1 MQNILDKR
9 QLGYKVTANSLY
21 GQCGAKTSTFYD
33 MDVAASTTATG
44 QMMITYAKR
53 MIEEVYGDSVY
64 ETAQTTPV
72 KCNAEYVYGDS
83 VANYTPVT
91 VRIDGTKIQI
101 LTIEELAKLY
111 GNDFWVQCEEPGKQT
126 KEICELSNVESWT
139 ENGWTKLY
147 RVIRHQLSSHK
158 KMVRILTHTG
168 LVDVTDDHS
177 LVKVNGSEISPNDCS
192 IGLELLHNILPRPQE
207 TTQSSITIEQATV
220 MGFFFGDGSCGNY
233 DCPSGKKSSWGLN
246 NASVE
251 LLDKYLNLCNI
262 VYPQFEWNILD
273 TIESSGVYKICPK
286 TNQYGGI
293 ANFVREYRSKMYYKL
308 SKIIPVEIMTASL
321 EIRQAFWDGMYDA
334 DGDKDAKG
342 FIRID
347 QKNQISA
354 SHIVWLAQ
362 SLGWKTSINTRSD
375 KPNVYRVT
383 MTNLKQRRN
392 VNAIKKMYEIQYEG
406 YVYDLTTENHHF
418 AAGIGNLIVH
428 NTDSVFFT
436 FNLTN
441 PETGEKI
448 RGRKALEL
456 TIEIAQEAADLC
468 TAHLKPPMALAY
480 EKTLMNFTLLSK
492 KRYVGMLYED
502 DPNEG
507 YLKFMG
513 LVLKRRDNC
522 DLVKDV
528 YGGVLHE
535 LMNGSNIQSAIH
547 FLYDSLENLIQ
558 GRVPMDKL
566 AITKALRGDYKNPA
580 AIAHRV
586 LADRIAQRDPGNKP
600 KPGDRMKYVYIV
612 NKQGKLQGDKI
623 ETPEFIVE
631 NKLKID
637 YTHYITNQL
646 MKPLQQLFGL
656 AIEQIWDLQ
665 NKKTAIKTFKKDM
678 AALETESGDDLET
691 FMKKKE
697 KYTSAK
703 VKTLLFDKFLEKIYN
718 QQNGIRTMSDLFPG
732 K

>member
-1 MQNILDKR
+1 
-9 QLGYKVTANSLY
+9 
-21 GQCGAKTSTFYD
+21 
-33 MDVAASTTATG
+33 
-44 QMMITYAKR
+44 MITYAKR

-83 VANYTPVT
+83 VADFTPIT
-91 VRIDGTKIQI
+91 FRDKNQTKYCCVIG
-101 LTIEELAKLY
+101 ELAEKY
-111 GNDFWVQCEEPGKQT
+111 GNNNWVLSKEKGKEE
-126 KEICELSNVESWT
+126 KEFCELEDMEIWT
-139 ENGWTKLY
+139 EIGWTKIY
-147 RVIRHQLSSHK
+147 RVIRHKLAPHK
-158 KMVRILTHTG
+158 KMINIHTKEG
-168 LVDVTDDHS
+168 SMIVVTDDHS
-177 LVKVNGSEISPNDCS
+177 LLTPDGVEISPKDCQ
-192 IGLELLHNILPRPQE
+192 IGTKLLACAREKTPEAE
-207 TTQSSITIEQATV
+207 TICFMEQ
-220 MGFFFGDGSCGNY
+220 
-233 DCPSGKKSSWGLN
+233 
-246 NASVE
+246 
-251 LLDKYLNLCNI
+251 
-262 VYPQFEWNILD
+262 
-273 TIESSGVYKICPK
+273 
-286 TNQYGGI
+286 
-293 ANFVREYRSKMYYKL
+293 VR
-308 SKIIPVEIMTASL
+308 
-321 EIRQAFWDGMYDA
+321 
-334 DGDKDAKG
+334 
-342 FIRID
+342 
-347 QKNQISA
+347 
-354 SHIVWLAQ
+354 
-362 SLGWKTSINTRSD
+362 
-375 KPNVYRVT
+375 
-383 MTNLKQRRN
+383 
-392 VNAIKKMYEIQYEG
+392 YEG

-418 AAGIGNLIVH
+418 SAGIGNLIVH

-456 TIEIAQEAADLC
+456 TIEIAQEAANLC

-502 DPNEG
+502 DPDDG

-612 NKQGKLQGDKI
+612 NKQAKLQGDKI

-656 AIEQIWDLQ
+656 AIVQIWDLQ
-665 NKKTAIKTFKKDM
+665 NKKTAIKTFNKDM
-678 AALETESGDDLET
+678 AALEAESGGDLEM

-718 QQNGIRTMSDLFPG
+718 QQNGIRTMAELFSG
-732 K
+732 R